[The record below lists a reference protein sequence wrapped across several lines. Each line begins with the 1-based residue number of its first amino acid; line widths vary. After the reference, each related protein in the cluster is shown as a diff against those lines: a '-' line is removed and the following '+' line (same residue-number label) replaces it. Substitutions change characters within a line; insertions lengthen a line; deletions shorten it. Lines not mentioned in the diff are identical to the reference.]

1 MQRTLVESVCIC
13 AYVCICRAYLVHIC
27 AYLCFILYVC
37 AYVCIFVCIDATSTF
52 CCKKYM
58 HICTYIHIQQL
69 IHAHKFSIHAK
80 YIRHKA
86 VHIRYVFAC
95 MCMYMSVSCVYPVQ
109 YLYVSEKL
117 CFCSPVQV
125 STACMCMYQLVST

>member
-1 MQRTLVESVCIC
+1 MHVSVHMC
-13 AYVCICRAYLVHIC
+13 AYVVHMSCICVHIYVLCCMYVHMC
-27 AYLCFILYVC
+27 AHLYVSMRLALFPAKNTC
-37 AYVCIFVCIDATSTF
+37 TYAHTYTYSSS
-52 CCKKYM
+52 YM
-58 HICTYIHIQQL
+58 HINFKYMQ
-69 IHAHKFSIHAK
+69 K
-80 YIRHKA
+80 YIPHKA

-95 MCMYMSVSCVYPVQ
+95 ICMYMSVSCVYPVQ